1 MGALSHAAT
10 ADAPSGCPQRIVQVI
25 AQLLTDLVHR
35 NDQLP
40 ISPAQITPFHSSK
53 PPAITISNYLVDRI
67 LKYANVSEETIIL
80 ALIYMDL
87 VVQYN
92 PEFVIT
98 SLNIHRLLITSVML
112 ASKFFDDLYYNNAYY
127 ARVGGISN
135 SEVNNLEMEML
146 RMISF
151 SLYVS
156 PEQYE
161 RYRCSLYDQIR
172 WKAPAALP
180 PAPVPVPAAVA
191 PVAAT
196 TPVAAPVA
204 SGVAAMQQHMERNQ
218 SQHYHAN
225 MAAGFHAVHQMAIV
239 S

>member
-1 MGALSHAAT
+1 MVGALSHA

-53 PPAITISNYLVDRI
+53 PPAISISNYLVDRI
-67 LKYANVSEETIIL
+67 LKYAGVSEETIIL

-135 SEVNNLEMEML
+135 AEVNNLEMEML

-172 WKAPAALP
+172 WKTPSP
-180 PAPVPVPAAVA
+180 GPVQVPVPM
-191 PVAAT
+191 PVPM
-196 TPVAAPVA
+196 PVVGIPA
-204 SGVAAMQQHMERNQ
+204 GVAMQQMDSTDIIMDHSQ
-218 SQHYHAN
+218 SQHYHAA
-225 MAAGFHAVHQMAIV
+225 MAGGFHAVHQTAIV

>member
-1 MGALSHAAT
+1 MGVPLGNATDSAA
-10 ADAPSGCPQRIVQVI
+10 PPGCPQRIVQVI

-40 ISPAQITPFHSSK
+40 VSPADITPFHSSK
-53 PPAITISNYLVDRI
+53 PPAISVSNYLVDRI
-67 LKYANVSEETIIL
+67 LKYAGVSEETMIL

-92 PEFVIT
+92 PQFVIT

-135 SEVNNLEMEML
+135 LEVNNLEMEML
-146 RMISF
+146 RLISF

-156 PEQYE
+156 PELYE
-161 RYRCSLYDQIR
+161 RYRTSLYDQIR
-172 WKAPAALP
+172 WAPAAP
-180 PAPVPVPAAVA
+180 PLPAAVA
-191 PVAAT
+191 P
-196 TPVAAPVA
+196 PAPALVQMQ
-204 SGVAAMQQHMERNQ
+204 MQQKQAPMDASDVIMDH
-218 SQHYHAN
+218 SAPIHYHSHS
-225 MAAGFHAVHQMAIV
+225 FHGMQQQVAFV

>member
-1 MGALSHAAT
+1 MGAPGPAAE
-10 ADAPSGCPQRIVQVI
+10 APSGCPQRIVQVI

-40 ISPAQITPFHSSK
+40 VSPAHITPFHSSK
-53 PPAITISNYLVDRI
+53 PPAISVSNYLVDRI
-67 LKYANVSEETIIL
+67 LKYAGVSEETIIL

-92 PEFVIT
+92 PEFVIN

-135 SEVNNLEMEML
+135 AEVNNLEMEML

-156 PEQYE
+156 PEQYD

-172 WKAPAALP
+172 WKAAPAVLSG
-180 PAPVPVPAAVA
+180 PAPAPAPMPPVPVSVPA
-191 PVAAT
+191 
-196 TPVAAPVA
+196 
-204 SGVAAMQQHMERNQ
+204 GVAIKMEADMLMDHPQ
-218 SQHYHAN
+218 SQHYHAS
-225 MAAGFHAVHQMAIV
+225 ALGAGFHAMHQTAFV

>member
-1 MGALSHAAT
+1 MGAPQAIE
-10 ADAPSGCPQRIVQVI
+10 APSNCPQRIVQVI
-25 AQLLTDLVHR
+25 AQLLTDLVYR

-40 ISPAQITPFHSSK
+40 VSPAEITPFHSSK
-53 PPAITISNYLVDRI
+53 PPAITVSNYLVDRI
-67 LKYANVSEETIIL
+67 QKYAGVSEQTMIL

-92 PEFVIT
+92 PQFVIT

-135 SEVNNLEMEML
+135 AEVNTLEMEML

-161 RYRCSLYDQIR
+161 RYRTSLYDQIR
-172 WKAPAALP
+172 WKPQPAPAH
-180 PAPVPVPAAVA
+180 PVGTVPLHSEHSVS
-191 PVAAT
+191 PEVVAAKEHS
-196 TPVAAPVA
+196 A
-204 SGVAAMQQHMERNQ
+204 SHQQHSYHVAME
-218 SQHYHAN
+218 S
-225 MAAGFHAVHQMAIV
+225 GFHTNAYQTAFV